1 MELIDQP
8 KGVTHVE
15 ANQVGHR
22 GGRGRRGARARRS
35 CSRRC
40 TQSAPIKAPVP
51 AAAQEVKAPDTDN
64 VQSGDQTTPDS
75 PATAARAHSSS
86 TSPAGNEAPGN
97 ENAPEAA
104 GNAAEAPSNENAP
117 SDGPGGHADS
127 PGNVDNQQ
135 QGQN

>member
-1 MELIDQP
+1 MLKRI
-8 KGVTHVE
+8 KLGIGAAAGV
-15 ANQVGHR
+15 AALAA
-22 GGRGRRGARARRS
+22 GGAALAGA
-35 CSRRC
+35 
-40 TQSAPIKAPVP
+40 TQSAPIKAPAP

-75 PATAARAHSSS
+75 PATAARAHSSTKS
-86 TSPAGNEAPGN
+86 AAGSEAPGN

-117 SDGPGGHADS
+117 SDGPGGHADP

>member
-1 MELIDQP
+1 MLKRI
-8 KGVTHVE
+8 KLGIGAAAGV
-15 ANQVGHR
+15 AALAL
-22 GGRGRRGARARRS
+22 GGAALAGA
-35 CSRRC
+35 

-97 ENAPEAA
+97 ENAPEAT
-104 GNAAEAPSNENAP
+104 GKAAEAPSNENAP
-117 SDGPGGHADS
+117 SDGPGGHADP